1 MLQNLFGSWLAG
13 VAKNDKA
20 HIQVGVCCTLG
31 HLKCEKQLYF
41 N

>member
-20 HIQVGVCCTLG
+20 YIQVGGV
-31 HLKCEKQLYF
+31 LYF
-41 N
+41 GPFEM